1 MSIEDFNERNR
12 RLQMNE
18 RNEASAVEVAWA
30 YKKDGKWYNLPRA
43 VNEKVEKAYG
53 RNKQGATILE
63 LDGCIWRASFSDMKM
78 VCQKTHAITEIA
90 RNDGEFSDMKMTCQK
105 THAHTLR

>member
-1 MSIEDFNERNR
+1 M
-12 RLQMNE
+12 
-18 RNEASAVEVAWA
+18 EVAWA

-63 LDGCIWRASFSDMKM
+63 LDGCMLVYIFYLILNFNSIFFKNYYSSFNGRCRKKLM
-78 VCQKTHAITEIA
+78 INTESFIPEGII
-90 RNDGEFSDMKMTCQK
+90 RPLDHDSLFRPNV
-105 THAHTLR
+105 